1 MKIRILSDLHLD
13 VNSKYPFSLKDKD
26 TFTIL
31 CGDTSGD
38 PEITKKWIDDNIKS
52 GVFVCG
58 NHLVYNSRG
67 KSIQELREEMAQG
80 HGENDP
86 VTYLDCMVDNC
97 PITKEI
103 DDGKVLIV
111 GSAMYTNF
119 TLRDRLENRPEDLVV
134 MRNKRLSE
142 RIMNDYRWGEV
153 KNEDG
158 SIRRL
163 SADDLEDAFNEFFC
177 RLRSVVEDENNKN
190 RDIIV
195 VTHYC
200 PSPKCISESY
210 LDSDSNSS
218 YVTDMEKFIVSHP
231 NIKMWCCGHVHHQDS
246 FKVGQCLI
254 VMNPRG
260 YVRRC
265 EDAKF
270 DSRLWVD
277 TKDWKVRTHKKTKSE
292 TEEYSKRSDEYL
304 ALARYFF

>member
-13 VNSKYPFSLKDKD
+13 VNSNYPIQLKDKK

-38 PEITKKWIDDNIKS
+38 PEITKKWIDDNIES

-80 HGENDP
+80 HGANDP
-86 VTYLDCMVDNC
+86 VTYLDCMVENC

-103 DDGKVLIV
+103 DGGKVLIV

-119 TLRDRLENRPEDLVV
+119 TLPDRRYNKPEDLTV

-142 RIMNDYRWGEV
+142 MSMNDYRWGEV
-153 KNEDG
+153 KNPDG
-158 SIRRL
+158 TVRRL
-163 SADDLEDAFNEFFC
+163 NANDLEEGFNEFFC
-177 RLRSVVEDENNKN
+177 RLRSVVEAKENQD

-210 LDSDSNSS
+210 LDSDINSS
-218 YVTDMEKFIVSHP
+218 YVTDLEDFIKRHK
-231 NIKMWCCGHVHHQDS
+231 NIKMWCCGHVHHQAS
-246 FKVGQCLI
+246 FNVEQCLI

-265 EDAKF
+265 EDRDF

-277 TKDWKVRTHKKTKSE
+277 TKDWKVRKHKKTKAE
-292 TEEYSKRSDEYL
+292 QTEYAKRSDEYL
-304 ALARYFF
+304 SLARYFI